1 MLLALE
7 ASPMHLFPPKSE
19 LTICFAHVAYQLG
32 SAFQSFEKGLSH
44 FQTWN
49 AEETQAR
56 IGEADILVISGLW
69 RNELLAE
76 ATKLR
81 FIQSIG
87 AGYDQFPLELLR
99 EKGIRLASAR
109 GVNRNAV
116 GEHAFALILALTRKI
131 HIARDNQGKRYWRP
145 MIPEISKREEE
156 LAEKTLGIVG
166 LGHIG
171 SRVARLGKAFDMR
184 VIAIKRRTAEHDG
197 TADLVLPPDQLPAL
211 LEQSDF
217 VVLTCPLTMDTQ
229 GLIDRAALR
238 IMKRSA
244 FLINVARGACV
255 DEDALLEALRSGS
268 IAGAGLDHLVD
279 DPLPETSPFWD
290 LKNLIV
296 TPHTAG
302 ETQLYERNVIEILLE
317 NIDRLS
323 RGDARLRNE
332 VLC

>member
-32 SAFQSFEKGLSH
+32 STFQSFEKGFPH

-131 HIARDNQGKRYWRP
+131 HIARDNQGKCYWRP
-145 MIPEISKREEE
+145 MIQEIAQREDE
-156 LAEKTLGIVG
+156 LAGKTLGIVG

-171 SRVARLGKAFDMR
+171 SLVAQLGKAFDMR
-184 VIAIKRRTAEHDG
+184 VIATKRRIEEHVG
-197 TADLVLPPDQLPAL
+197 AADLVLPPAQLPVL
-211 LEQSDF
+211 VRESDF
-217 VVLTCPLTMDTQ
+217 VVLTCPLTSETQ
-229 GLIDRAALR
+229 GLIDQTVLGK
-238 IMKRSA
+238 MKRSA
-244 FLINVARGACV
+244 YLINVARGACV
-255 DEDALLEALRSGS
+255 DEDALLEALRSGG

-279 DPLPETSPFWD
+279 DPLPETSPFWE
-290 LKNLIV
+290 LENVIV

-302 ETQLYERNVIEILLE
+302 ETQLYERNVIEILLD
-317 NIDRLS
+317 NIDRLG
-323 RGDARLRNE
+323 RGEAKLKNE
-332 VLC
+332 IV